1 MALSQDQFF
10 DQYWPSSEYYQQ
22 VQNYRNAVIIDG
34 NKRRNPTGGEIA
46 RMESQLRSAARGDAR
61 FQQAWGNY
69 EAQQQAAAAAAALEA
84 QKLEQSKILAGAQ
97 LQVEEAQKAAAI
109 AGKKS
114 LAASAQVR
122 SQAQIEQTQLQ
133 QAQRQTVQTAKTQQR
148 KTAGAT
154 VGQPGR
160 SRTRVSSGLGI
171 GGYGGTSAGRVTPTG
186 LNI

>member
-10 DQYWPSSEYYQQ
+10 EQYWPSSEYYQQ

-61 FQQAWGNY
+61 FQQSWSVY
-69 EAQQQAAAAAAALEA
+69 ESQQGAAAAAEALRVQQAEQQRILGEA
-84 QKLEQSKILAGAQ
+84 QK
-97 LQVEEAQKAAAI
+97 QVEAFQQQAEI

-114 LAASAQVR
+114 IAASAR
-122 SQAQIEQTQLQ
+122 IKSQAQVEQAQLQTAQQQTIQ
-133 QAQRQTVQTAKTQQR
+133 QAQRRRA
-148 KTAGAT
+148 AGAT
-154 VGQPGR
+154 VGQPGKT
-160 SRTRVSSGLGI
+160 STRVTTGLSI
-171 GGYGGTSAGRVTPTG
+171 GGYGSSAAARVNPTG